1 MTKFSIMYYKTFKDN
16 TLFEDSLKSDYG
28 FNALIEANFTPLDA
42 EADVQLPKNLENHL
56 IETLR

>member
-1 MTKFSIMYYKTFKDN
+1 MYYKTFKDN